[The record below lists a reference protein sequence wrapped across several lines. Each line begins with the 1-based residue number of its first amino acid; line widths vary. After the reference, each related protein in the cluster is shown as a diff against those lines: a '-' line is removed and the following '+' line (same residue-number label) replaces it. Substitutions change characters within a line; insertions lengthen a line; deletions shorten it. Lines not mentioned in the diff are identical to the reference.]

1 MNNTEESNSI
11 FRFERIFVAVL
22 ALVSGLIL
30 IYLAVQG
37 PLFLNNIRYKTAE
50 VINNQL
56 IAQDIVNM
64 FLLSPVLI
72 AGAIALIFRKPAA
85 GYLLVITPL
94 YLIYYALSYTIGWEW
109 SSAQYSG
116 NNEQYTFWFLFI
128 LISSLIILLYSLT
141 LIPSDAR
148 AVFSIKGLTIYT
160 ISLLF
165 LLLIFASMWIKE
177 ILEVI
182 STGTTRGYDIAPTAF
197 WLVRT
202 FDLGFTIPLGII
214 SVYLLWTRPGSS
226 FRIQFLF
233 YGFFMT
239 MIIAVNAMGFTMLIK
254 KDPTFMMRDLIV
266 FLVLAIIIFSGFLFI
281 FRSYRITDKQLMK

>member
-22 ALVSGLIL
+22 ALASALIL

-72 AGAIALIFRKPAA
+72 AGAISLIFRKPAA
-85 GYLLVITPL
+85 GYLLIITPL

-109 SSAQYSG
+109 SSSQYSG

-141 LIPSDAR
+141 LLPSDTKAE
-148 AVFSIKGLTIYT
+148 FSRKGLVIYT
-160 ISLLF
+160 FFLLL

-202 FDLGFTIPLGII
+202 FDLGFTVPLGII

-239 MIIAVNAMGFTMLIK
+239 MIIAVNAMGFIMLIK

-281 FRSYRITDKQLMK
+281 FRSYRIRDKQLMK